1 MVVTLAGTLGGT
13 ADMTDRKPRPRK
25 PARVTT
31 GRDGRGP
38 GGDGAAGGVIG
49 SGVTGAG
56 GALTGVSR
64 SGLADQLA
72 ERLLDEIV
80 EGVYPPDS
88 RLPPEPVLAERAG
101 VSRLTLREAIKDLR
115 QRGVLR
121 VQQGRGTFVN
131 QPDTWAPFDS
141 TVLNARAL
149 LESGYELAHE
159 LTELRRI
166 VERGIAELAAVR
178 RADEDLDRME
188 AAVATMREAWA
199 AQDLDTFSSADV
211 DFHDALL
218 RAAGNAF
225 ALTLFHS
232 VDGALRSVRRR
243 TVEENAELA
252 ERAIDYHAKIMSA
265 VRRKARRSAGVLMD
279 EHLQETEDFT
289 AALAAASSAARA
301 RAAEDDARTRRRA

>member
-1 MVVTLAGTLGGT
+1 
-13 ADMTDRKPRPRK
+13 MTDRKPRPRK
-25 PARVTT
+25 PARVTN
-31 GRDGRGP
+31 GREGRGP
-38 GGDGAAGGVIG
+38 GDGTSVGAIGGV
-49 SGVTGAG
+49 S
-56 GALTGVSR
+56 ALGGVSR

-80 EGVYPPDS
+80 AGAYPPDS

-141 TVLNARAL
+141 TVLNARAS

-178 RADEDLDRME
+178 RTDEDLDRME
-188 AAVATMREAWA
+188 SAVATMREAWSE
-199 AQDLDTFSSADV
+199 QDLDAFSSADV

-243 TVEENAELA
+243 TVEEDAELA

-265 VRRKARRSAGVLMD
+265 VRRKARRSAGALMD

-289 AALAAASSAARA
+289 AALAASARA
-301 RAAEDDARTRRRA
+301 SRTRRRA

>member
-1 MVVTLAGTLGGT
+1 MVRQGGQAGE
-13 ADMTDRKPRPRK
+13 AQSNMTDQNIRWVDPPR
-25 PARVTT
+25 T
-31 GRDGRGP
+31 GRR
-38 GGDGAAGGVIG
+38 A
-49 SGVTGAG
+49 SQFST
-56 GALTGVSR
+56 VSR
-64 SGLADQLA
+64 TGLADQLA

-80 EGVYPPDS
+80 SGTYPPES

-131 QPDTWAPFDS
+131 APAMWAPFDS
-141 TVLNARAL
+141 TVLNARAT
-149 LESGYELAHE
+149 LEPGYALAYE

-166 VERGIAELAAVR
+166 VERGIAELAALR
-178 RADEDLDRME
+178 RTDADLERMTVAVE
-188 AAVATMREAWA
+188 AMKTAWA
-199 AQDLDTFSSADV
+199 AGDLDTFSSADV

-218 RAAGNAF
+218 RAAGNTF

-243 TVEENAELA
+243 TVEDNAELA
-252 ERAIDYHAKIMSA
+252 ARAIDFHTKIMAA
-265 VRRKARRSAGVLMD
+265 VRRRAARAAGALMD

-289 AALAAASSAARA
+289 ARLAAASVQQV
-301 RAAEDDARTRRRA
+301 DAGIYAP

>member
-1 MVVTLAGTLGGT
+1 MVRQGGQAGE
-13 ADMTDRKPRPRK
+13 AQSNMTDQNIRWVDPPR
-25 PARVTT
+25 T
-31 GRDGRGP
+31 GRR
-38 GGDGAAGGVIG
+38 A
-49 SGVTGAG
+49 SQFST
-56 GALTGVSR
+56 VSR
-64 SGLADQLA
+64 TGLADQLA

-80 EGVYPPDS
+80 SGTYPPES

-131 QPDTWAPFDS
+131 APAMWAPFDS
-141 TVLNARAL
+141 TVLNARAT
-149 LESGYELAHE
+149 LEPGYALAYE

-166 VERGIAELAAVR
+166 VERGIAELAALR
-178 RADEDLDRME
+178 RTDADLERMTVAVE
-188 AAVATMREAWA
+188 AMKAAWA
-199 AQDLDTFSSADV
+199 AGDLDTFSSADV

-218 RAAGNAF
+218 RAAGNTF

-243 TVEENAELA
+243 TVEDNAELA
-252 ERAIDYHAKIMSA
+252 ARAIDFHTKIMAA
-265 VRRKARRSAGVLMD
+265 VRRRAARAAGALMD

-289 AALAAASSAARA
+289 ARLAAASVQQV
-301 RAAEDDARTRRRA
+301 DAGIYAP

>member
-1 MVVTLAGTLGGT
+1 MVRQGGQAGE
-13 ADMTDRKPRPRK
+13 AQSNMTDQNIRCVDPPR
-25 PARVTT
+25 T
-31 GRDGRGP
+31 GRR
-38 GGDGAAGGVIG
+38 A
-49 SGVTGAG
+49 SQFST
-56 GALTGVSR
+56 VSR
-64 SGLADQLA
+64 TGLADQLA

-80 EGVYPPDS
+80 SGTYPPES

-131 QPDTWAPFDS
+131 APAMWAPFDS
-141 TVLNARAL
+141 TVLNARAT
-149 LESGYELAHE
+149 LEPGYALAYE

-166 VERGIAELAAVR
+166 VERGIAELAALR
-178 RADEDLDRME
+178 RTDADLERMTVAVE
-188 AAVATMREAWA
+188 AMKAAWA
-199 AQDLDTFSSADV
+199 DGDLDTFSSADV

-218 RAAGNAF
+218 RAAGNTF

-243 TVEENAELA
+243 TVEDNAELA
-252 ERAIDYHAKIMSA
+252 ARAIDFHTKIMAA
-265 VRRKARRSAGVLMD
+265 VRRRAARAAGALMD

-289 AALAAASSAARA
+289 ARLAAASVQQV
-301 RAAEDDARTRRRA
+301 DAGIYAP

>member
-1 MVVTLAGTLGGT
+1 
-13 ADMTDRKPRPRK
+13 MTDQNI
-25 PARVTT
+25 RVVDPPKGG
-31 GRDGRGP
+31 GRAGP
-38 GGDGAAGGVIG
+38 FAA
-49 SGVTGAG
+49 
-56 GALTGVSR
+56 VSR
-64 SGLADQLA
+64 TGLADQLA

-80 EGVYPPDS
+80 TGTYPPDS

-131 QPDTWAPFDS
+131 PPATWAPFDS
-141 TVLNARAL
+141 TVLNARAT
-149 LESGYELAHE
+149 LEPGYALAHE

-166 VERGIAELAAVR
+166 VERGIAELAAIR
-178 RADEDLDRME
+178 RTDADLERM
-188 AAVATMREAWA
+188 AVAVDAMRAAWA
-199 AQDLDTFSSADV
+199 AGDLDAFSSADV

-218 RAAGNAF
+218 RAAGNTF

-243 TVEENAELA
+243 TVEDNAELA
-252 ERAIDYHAKIMSA
+252 ARAIDFHTKIMGA
-265 VRRKARRSAGVLMD
+265 VRRRAARAAGALMD

-289 AALAAASSAARA
+289 ARLAAASVEQQEAGIDGGLEAGAAR
-301 RAAEDDARTRRRA
+301 

>member
-1 MVVTLAGTLGGT
+1 
-13 ADMTDRKPRPRK
+13 MTDQNIRWVDPPR
-25 PARVTT
+25 T
-31 GRDGRGP
+31 GRR
-38 GGDGAAGGVIG
+38 A
-49 SGVTGAG
+49 SQFST
-56 GALTGVSR
+56 VSR
-64 SGLADQLA
+64 TGLADQLA

-80 EGVYPPDS
+80 SGTYPPES

-131 QPDTWAPFDS
+131 APAMWAPFDS
-141 TVLNARAL
+141 TVLNARAT
-149 LESGYELAHE
+149 LEPGYALAYE

-166 VERGIAELAAVR
+166 VERGIAELAALR
-178 RADEDLDRME
+178 RTDADLERMT
-188 AAVATMREAWA
+188 AAVEAMKAAWA
-199 AQDLDTFSSADV
+199 AGDLDTFSSADV

-218 RAAGNAF
+218 RAAGNTF

-243 TVEENAELA
+243 TVEDNAELA
-252 ERAIDYHAKIMSA
+252 ARAIDFHTKIMAA
-265 VRRKARRSAGVLMD
+265 VRRRAARAAGALMD

-289 AALAAASSAARA
+289 ARLAAASVQQV
-301 RAAEDDARTRRRA
+301 DAGIYAP

>member
-1 MVVTLAGTLGGT
+1 
-13 ADMTDRKPRPRK
+13 MTDQNIRLMD
-25 PARVTT
+25 PART
-31 GRDGRGP
+31 GRRASP
-38 GGDGAAGGVIG
+38 F
-49 SGVTGAG
+49 ST
-56 GALTGVSR
+56 VSR
-64 SGLADQLA
+64 TGLADQLA

-80 EGVYPPDS
+80 SGTYPPES

-131 QPDTWAPFDS
+131 APAMWAPFDS
-141 TVLNARAL
+141 TVLNARAT
-149 LESGYELAHE
+149 LEPGYALAYE

-166 VERGIAELAAVR
+166 VERGIAELAAR
-178 RADEDLDRME
+178 RRTDADLERMT
-188 AAVATMREAWA
+188 AAVDAMRSAWA
-199 AQDLDTFSSADV
+199 AGDLDTFSSADV

-218 RAAGNAF
+218 RAAGNTF

-252 ERAIDYHAKIMSA
+252 ARAIDFHTRIMAA
-265 VRRKARRSAGVLMD
+265 VARKAAREAGALMD

-289 AALAAASSAARA
+289 ARLAAASVEQVDAGIEAGAAR
-301 RAAEDDARTRRRA
+301 

>member
-1 MVVTLAGTLGGT
+1 MAEQKSRVFMTALA
-13 ADMTDRKPRPRK
+13 P
-25 PARVTT
+25 
-31 GRDGRGP
+31 
-38 GGDGAAGGVIG
+38 IG
-49 SGVTGAG
+49 GAG
-56 GALTGVSR
+56 ANPGAVSR

-80 EGVYPPDS
+80 AGLYPPDS

-131 QPDTWAPFDS
+131 QPSSWAPFDS
-141 TVLNARAL
+141 TVLNARAS
-149 LESGYELAHE
+149 LEPGYELAYE

-178 RADEDLDRME
+178 RTEADLERMAAAIDTMRAAWDRRDLD
-188 AAVATMREAWA
+188 A
-199 AQDLDTFSSADV
+199 FSSADV

-218 RAAGNAF
+218 RAAGNTF

-243 TVEENAELA
+243 TVEENSELA
-252 ERAIDYHAKIMSA
+252 ARAIDFHTKIMHA
-265 VRRKARRSAGVLMD
+265 VRRKARRAAATLMD

-289 AALAAASSAARA
+289 AALAAASADASRPGSGAAGHA
-301 RAAEDDARTRRRA
+301 

>member
-1 MVVTLAGTLGGT
+1 MATLGKAL
-13 ADMTDRKPRPRK
+13 ADMTDQKTRAIGPR
-25 PARVTT
+25 
-31 GRDGRGP
+31 
-38 GGDGAAGGVIG
+38 
-49 SGVTGAG
+49 
-56 GALTGVSR
+56 LTPDHLTAVSR

-72 ERLLDEIV
+72 ERLLEEIV
-80 EGVYPPDS
+80 AGVYPPDS

-131 QPDTWAPFDS
+131 PPTTWAPFDS

-149 LESGYELAHE
+149 LEPGYELAHE

-178 RADEDLDRME
+178 RSNADLERMA
-188 AAVATMREAWA
+188 AAVETMKEAWA
-199 AQDLDTFSSADV
+199 GQDLDAFSSADV

-218 RAAGNAF
+218 RAAGNTF

-243 TVEENAELA
+243 TVEENSELA
-252 ERAIDYHAKIMSA
+252 ERAIEFHTKIMNA
-265 VRRKARRSAGVLMD
+265 VRRRARRAAGALMD

-289 AALAAASSAARA
+289 AALAAAERA
-301 RAAEDDARTRRRA
+301 DVNAVEVSRA

>member
-1 MVVTLAGTLGGT
+1 MTEHLANGT
-13 ADMTDRKPRPRK
+13 AT
-25 PARVTT
+25 
-31 GRDGRGP
+31 
-38 GGDGAAGGVIG
+38 
-49 SGVTGAG
+49 SS
-56 GALTGVSR
+56 SR
-64 SGLADQLA
+64 RADADLATANRAVLADQLA

-80 EGVYPPDS
+80 AGVYPPDT

-131 QPDTWAPFDS
+131 PPTVWAPFDS
-141 TVLNARAL
+141 TVLNARVS
-149 LESGYELAHE
+149 LEQGYELAHE

-178 RADEDLDRME
+178 RTAADLARME
-188 AAVATMREAWA
+188 DAVRTMREAWERK
-199 AQDLDTFSSADV
+199 DLDTFSAADV

-218 RAAGNAF
+218 RAAGNTF

-232 VDGALRSVRRR
+232 IDGALRTVRRR

-252 ERAIDYHAKIMSA
+252 ERAIAYHTKIMAA
-265 VRRKARRSAGVLMD
+265 VRRRARKAAGVLMD
-279 EHLQETEDFT
+279 QHLQETEDFT
-289 AALAAASSAARA
+289 ASLAAASAAHRERVG
-301 RAAEDDARTRRRA
+301 RAAAPGR

>member
-1 MVVTLAGTLGGT
+1 
-13 ADMTDRKPRPRK
+13 MTDQQARGITATLRPVAGAHVAS
-25 PARVTT
+25 AR
-31 GRDGRGP
+31 R
-38 GGDGAAGGVIG
+38 A
-49 SGVTGAG
+49 
-56 GALTGVSR
+56 
-64 SGLADQLA
+64 GLADRLA

-80 EGVYPPDS
+80 AGVYPAGT

-131 QPDTWAPFDS
+131 APTAWVPFDN
-141 TVLNARAL
+141 TVLNARAA
-149 LESGYELAHE
+149 LEPGYELAHE

-178 RADEDLDRME
+178 RSEADLDRM
-188 AAVATMREAWA
+188 ATAVDAMRSAWA
-199 AQDLDTFSSADV
+199 AHDLDAFSSADV

-218 RAAGNAF
+218 RAAGNSF

-243 TVEENAELA
+243 TVEDNSELA
-252 ERAIDYHAKIMSA
+252 GRAIEFHTKIMHA
-265 VRRKARRSAGVLMD
+265 VRRKARRAAGALMD
-279 EHLQETEDFT
+279 EHLQETEHFT
-289 AALAAASSAARA
+289 AQLAAEAAASDERA
-301 RAAEDDARTRRRA
+301 GGGRA